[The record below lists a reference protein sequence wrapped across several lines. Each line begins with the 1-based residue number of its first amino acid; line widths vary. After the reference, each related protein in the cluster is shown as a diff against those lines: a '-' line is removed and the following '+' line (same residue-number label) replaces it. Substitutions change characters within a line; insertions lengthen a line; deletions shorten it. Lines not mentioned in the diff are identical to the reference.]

1 MNMVKRAFTCIFILG
16 VTLAGTPR
24 SALAQQSESV
34 KKQLQISPK
43 IANDHD
49 SSFRL
54 LASEEEQEQG
64 NAVPVLLRM
73 VYEQQ
78 PFMKDLYPRLH
89 EFAEM
94 DNSDPKWK
102 DFYFDL
108 FAEHIIRSGSM
119 SHADWQYPLRSE
131 RPYLILLPD
140 MQSQRQLVGKGMT
153 AWIRQQ
159 LAQGKTDK
167 ALQGIKAQF
176 GCSRHCAA
184 TPIVICHLV
193 GLAIANSGFDNL
205 ELVIQAGECP
215 NMYWALA
222 TLPPTLQDLGPMV
235 RWELS
240 ATPTRLSE
248 PLPSI
253 GNDQWIQISNRF
265 IDLFSEASNIRYTR
279 EEGEALQKK
288 MDLLSKDQLEKE
300 FGFAV
305 EDVERMMKEERIM
318 RWLYLHYL
326 RFRSN
331 VEPLAYQ
338 SPKQIIAAKRTI
350 EANNEKLLRE
360 SGAKSSPYPV
370 MLPHGVL
377 ACRNFERRA
386 KFLQTIEAI
395 RDYAGRNN
403 GTLPA
408 KLDDLHL
415 AAPKDPFT
423 EQPFDYELRG
433 KTARLSQ
440 AKIDGFSGVTCDY
453 ELTAK

>member
-1 MNMVKRAFTCIFILG
+1 MTMLKLAFTCVFMLG
-16 VTLAGTPR
+16 VTLAGAPL
-24 SALAQQSESV
+24 SALAQQPESA
-34 KKQLQISPK
+34 KKQFQISPK
-43 IANDHD
+43 IANDYD

-54 LASEEEQEQG
+54 LASEAEQEQG

-78 PFMKDLYPRLH
+78 PFMTDLYPRLH

-94 DNSDPKWK
+94 DISDPKWK
-102 DFYFDL
+102 DFYFDR
-108 FAEHIIRSGSM
+108 FAEQIIRAGSM

-140 MQSQRQLVGKGMT
+140 IQSQRLLVGRGMT

-159 LAQGKTDK
+159 LSQGKTDK

-193 GLAIANSGFDNL
+193 GLAIANYGFDNL

-235 RWELS
+235 RWELG
-240 ATPTRLSE
+240 ATLTRLSE

-253 GNDQWIQISNRF
+253 GNDKWVQISNRF
-265 IDLFSEASNIRYTR
+265 IDLYSEASNTRYTR

-288 MDLLSKDQLEKE
+288 MDLLAKDQLAKE
-300 FGFAV
+300 FGFTV
-305 EDVERMMKEERIM
+305 EDVERMTKDERIM
-318 RWLYLHYL
+318 RWLYLRYL
-326 RFRSN
+326 QFRSN

-350 EANNEKLLRE
+350 EATNEKLLRE

-370 MLPHGVL
+370 MLPQGVL

-395 RDYAGRNN
+395 RDYAGQNN
-403 GTLPA
+403 GTLPT

-415 AAPKDPFT
+415 AAPNDPFT
-423 EQPFDYELRG
+423 EQPFVYELRG

>member
-1 MNMVKRAFTCIFILG
+1 MTMVKFAFACVFMLG
-16 VTLAGTPR
+16 VTLAGTPM

-34 KKQLQISPK
+34 KKQLQITPK
-43 IANDHD
+43 IANDYD

-54 LASEEEQEQG
+54 LASEAEQEQG

-78 PFMKDLYPRLH
+78 SFMKDLYHKLH
-89 EFAEM
+89 EYAEM
-94 DNSDPKWK
+94 DLKDPKWK
-102 DFYFDL
+102 DFYFDR
-108 FAEHIIRSGSM
+108 FAEQIIRAGSM

-131 RPYLILLPD
+131 RPYLIGLPD
-140 MQSQRQLVGKGMT
+140 IQSQRQLVDRGMT

-159 LAQGKTDK
+159 LSQGKTDK

-193 GLAIANSGFDNL
+193 GLSIANSGFDNL
-205 ELVIQAGECP
+205 ELATRADDCP

-235 RWELS
+235 RWELW

-253 GNDQWIQISNRF
+253 GNDQWIQIANRF
-265 IDLFSEASNIRYTR
+265 VELYSDTTAARYTQ

-288 MDLLSKDQLEKE
+288 MDLLAKDQLAKE
-300 FGFAV
+300 FDFPA
-305 EDVERMMKEERIM
+305 EDVERMTKEERIM
-318 RWLYLHYL
+318 RWLYLRYL
-326 RFRSN
+326 QFRSN
-331 VEPLAYQ
+331 VEPLANQ
-338 SPKQIIAAKRTI
+338 SPKQIMAAKRTI
-350 EANNEKLLRE
+350 EATNEKLLAE
-360 SGAKSSPYPV
+360 SGAKSSPYPI
-370 MLPHGVL
+370 MLPQGVL

-386 KFLQTIEAI
+386 KFLQTVEAI

-403 GTLPA
+403 GALPA

-415 AAPKDPFT
+415 TAPNDPFT
-423 EQPFDYELRG
+423 EQPFAYELKG

-440 AKIDGFSGVTCDY
+440 AKIDGFSGVTFDY

>member
-1 MNMVKRAFTCIFILG
+1 MTMVKLAFTCVFMLG
-16 VTLAGTPR
+16 VTLFDAPT
-24 SALAQQSESV
+24 SALAQQSEST

-43 IANDHD
+43 TAKDYD

-54 LASEEEQEQG
+54 LASEAEQEQG

-73 VYEQQ
+73 VFEQQ
-78 PFMKDLYPRLH
+78 SFMKDLYPRLH

-94 DNSDPKWK
+94 DISDPKWK
-102 DFYFDL
+102 DFYFDR
-108 FAEHIIRSGSM
+108 FAEQIIRAGTM

-140 MQSQRQLVGKGMT
+140 LQSQRQLVGRGMT

-159 LAQGKTDK
+159 LSQGKTDK
-167 ALQGIKAQF
+167 ALQGIKAQL

-184 TPIVICHLV
+184 TPIVVCHLV

-205 ELVIQAGECP
+205 ELAIESGECP

-235 RWELS
+235 RWELW
-240 ATPTRLSE
+240 AAPTRLSE

-253 GNDQWIQISNRF
+253 GNDKWIPIANRF
-265 IDLFSEASNIRYTR
+265 IDLYSEASDDRYTR

-288 MDLLSKDQLEKE
+288 MDLLAKDQLAKE
-300 FGFAV
+300 LSFSV
-305 EDVERMMKEERIM
+305 DEVERMTKEERIM
-318 RWLYLHYL
+318 RWIYL
-326 RFRSN
+326 RYLQFRSN

-350 EANNEKLLRE
+350 EEANEKLLTE
-360 SGAKSSPYPV
+360 SGAKSSPYPI
-370 MLPHGVL
+370 MLPQGIL
-377 ACRNFERRA
+377 ACRNFERRS
-386 KFLQTIEAI
+386 KFIQTIEAI

-415 AAPKDPFT
+415 VAPNDPFT
-423 EQPFDYELRG
+423 EQPFVYELNG

-440 AKIDGFSGVTCDY
+440 EKIDGFSGATFDY